1 MVAASGANLL
11 AAGHHAPLDLA
22 ADPNL
27 ALDAHATPGAGAV
40 PR

>member
-11 AAGHHAPLDLA
+11 AAGHRAPLDLA